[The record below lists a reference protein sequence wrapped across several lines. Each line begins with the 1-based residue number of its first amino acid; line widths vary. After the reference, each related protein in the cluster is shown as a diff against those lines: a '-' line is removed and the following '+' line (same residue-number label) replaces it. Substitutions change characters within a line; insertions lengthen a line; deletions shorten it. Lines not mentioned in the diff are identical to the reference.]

1 MKLNVNLCLVIGAIV
16 LGISGQVQA
25 KVDNRS
31 SVDVTRDTVNSDSA
45 AGKAITS
52 EAAPK
57 KDLDL
62 GHQAQSHSD
71 VALDKEAASH

>member
-16 LGISGQVQA
+16 LGVSGQVQA
-25 KVDNRS
+25 KVDNHN
-31 SVDVTRDTVNSDSA
+31 SVDVTRATVSSDSA

-52 EAAPK
+52 ESAPK
-57 KDLDL
+57 KDLDM
-62 GHQAQSHSD
+62 GGQAQSHSD